1 MAESNDRTTSPF
13 RLLGLFL
20 LLIALPLLLG
30 LYLAPKAVPQPKI
43 GIVRLTYEIDSFT
56 ADLFKQQMA
65 YVRDDPSFKGVVV
78 IINSPGG
85 TASDSKEM
93 FLEMLNT
100 RRQMPIVASID
111 FIAASGAYF
120 TAVGADEIYAKS
132 SAFVGNIGVIGLLP
146 EGVFI
151 EDDVLTTGPYKYF
164 GSTRDGEVR
173 SIETLK
179 FAFLNAVQTGRGDRL
194 NAEAEFLSRGEG
206 FDGIRAMELGLIDGI
221 ASTQDAIDRVAALAG
236 IKNYETVEIFDLV
249 FDPDDFFFFAYQPQQ
264 QLDMER
270 LWAQPTDL
278 APGYYYRYLKVNSVR

>member
-1 MAESNDRTTSPF
+1 MAESNDRMTSPL
-13 RLLGLFL
+13 RLLVLFI
-20 LLIALPLLLG
+20 LLIVFPLLLG
-30 LYLAPKAVPQPKI
+30 LYLAPKAVPKPKI

-65 YVRDDPSFKGVVV
+65 YVRNDPAFKGVVV

-85 TASDSKEM
+85 TASDSEEM

-100 RRQMPIVASID
+100 RQQMPVVASID

-164 GSTRDGEVR
+164 GATRDGEVR

-194 NAEAEFLSRGEG
+194 NANPEFLSRGEG

-221 ASTQDAIDRVAALAG
+221 ASTQDATDRVAALAG

-249 FDPDDFFFFAYQPQQ
+249 FHPYDVFLLAYRPQQ

-278 APGYYYRYLKVNSVR
+278 APGYYYRYLEVNSVR

>member
-1 MAESNDRTTSPF
+1 MAEANNRSISPIRIIF
-13 RLLGLFL
+13 LFL
-20 LLIALPLLLG
+20 LVIVLPLALG
-30 LYLAPKAVPQPKI
+30 LTLAPRVIPKPNI
-43 GIVRLTYEIDSFT
+43 AIVRLTYEIDSFT

-65 YVRDDPSFKGVVV
+65 HVRNDPAYQGVVV

-85 TASDSKEM
+85 TASDSEEM
-93 FLEMLNT
+93 FMEMLNT
-100 RRQMPIVASID
+100 RRQMPVVASID

-146 EGVFI
+146 SGVFI
-151 EDDVLTTGPYKYF
+151 EDDILTTGPYKYF

-194 NAEAEFLSRGEG
+194 TADAEFLSRGEG
-206 FDGIRAMELGLIDGI
+206 FDGIRAQELGLIDGI
-221 ASTQDAIDRVAALAG
+221 ASTQDAIDRVASLAG
-236 IKNYETVEIFDLV
+236 VKGYEVVEIFDLI
-249 FDPDDFFFFAYQPQQ
+249 FDEEDLFFFAYQPAQ

-278 APGYYYRYLKVNSVR
+278 PPGYYYRYLKVNSVR